1 MGCLI
6 KLRRMSGFQV
16 MVFIN
21 VYNFPLKI
29 FLLVTDSI
37 FIDTVLMLFRGVAEN
52 PQDHTEDPNPLDLIL
67 VTD

>member
-1 MGCLI
+1 M
-6 KLRRMSGFQV
+6 